1 MFVLCIYRSLK
12 AVTTSHVPETFQV
25 HGESLLTP
33 GVSQCRHRRNSEH
46 LATPEH
52 SGTLSSEP
60 SDGGSIPPASTLQGG
75 DSPSIFVSRGL
86 PARRRVLETCQWRA
100 GFGSSD

>member
-12 AVTTSHVPETFQV
+12 AVTTSHVPETLQV

-60 SDGGSIPPASTLQGG
+60 SDGGSIPSFS
-75 DSPSIFVSRGL
+75 SPQLGQVAAGYPTRGTDYAL
-86 PARRRVLETCQWRA
+86 AAGTRAARRRV
-100 GFGSSD
+100 DP